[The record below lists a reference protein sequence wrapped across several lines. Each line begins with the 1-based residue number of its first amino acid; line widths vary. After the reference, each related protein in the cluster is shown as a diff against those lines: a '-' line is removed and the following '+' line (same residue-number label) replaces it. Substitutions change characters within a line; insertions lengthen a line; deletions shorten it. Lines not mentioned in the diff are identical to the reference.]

1 MFIEI
6 SYPITT
12 DIPVFPGNP
21 DEEFIPYMRIRKGE
35 ICNST
40 MVHHFLHT
48 GTHVDVPFHFDDQ
61 GKTIDQIPV
70 EDFCYTKSLVIQKMV
85 PKGGFIQLEDLK
97 AYGPSLYEADILLIC
112 TGYYSLRND
121 RNVYMDDFP
130 SLSVEAARLIREEL
144 LNVKAIAI
152 DSLSVESCTLG
163 PQQDYIIHKTLLASN
178 TYTSRPV
185 LIFEDVN
192 IGAIL
197 ERKIIRILA
206 FPVRLVGL
214 EAAPIPIV
222 AEVL

>member
-6 SYPITT
+6 SYPISP
-12 DIPVFPGNP
+12 DIPVFPGSP

-40 MVHHFLHT
+40 MVHHFLHS
-48 GTHVDVPFHFDDQ
+48 GTHVDVPFHFDNQ
-61 GKTIDQIPV
+61 GRTVDQIPV
-70 EDFCYTKSLVIQKMV
+70 EDFCYTKPIIVQKMV
-85 PKGGFIQLEDLK
+85 PKGGFVQLEDLK
-97 AYGPSLYEADILLIC
+97 AYGPSLYQADILLIC
-112 TGYYSLRND
+112 TGYYSLRHD

-130 SLSVEAARLIREEL
+130 SLSVEATRLIRTEL

-178 TYTSRPV
+178 IYTTRPV

-214 EAAPIPIV
+214 EAAPVSIV